1 MSTDQDDPL
10 AQFGLDAIDL
20 RWTLRDIKSKRTW
33 LINRD
38 HLPKLVELG
47 ERHGGPNGARVRQWT
62 HRPLTRQGSLGHPFD
77 LRETERR
84 SQVDFKFL
92 RLKLLLTPR
101 LTVMSP
107 RANAG
112 ETVAN

>member
-47 ERHGGPNGARVRQWT
+47 ERHGGPKGARVRQWT